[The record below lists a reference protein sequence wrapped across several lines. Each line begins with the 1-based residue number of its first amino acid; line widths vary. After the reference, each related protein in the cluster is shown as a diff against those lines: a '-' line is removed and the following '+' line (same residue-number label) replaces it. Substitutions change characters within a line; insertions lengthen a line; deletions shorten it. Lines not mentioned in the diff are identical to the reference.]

1 METSFGNI
9 VIYVPGVWKVVLN
22 VGTAFGNVAEKGK
35 GNPFGEDVLYIGG
48 SVNFGNLEIV
58 YVGEE
63 ECAGSE
69 SFGEQDSQKPDSI

>member
-1 METSFGNI
+1 ML
-9 VIYVPGVWKVVLN
+9 YV
-22 VGTAFGNVAEKGK
+22 
-35 GNPFGEDVLYIGG
+35 GG

-69 SFGEQDSQKPDSI
+69 KAE